1 MEGKLAELLDEIVR
15 AARAAVGDVQD
26 VLGAE
31 LQAAAL
37 SALWHPPDFQLDAE
51 PEQLLVES
59 VYPAIERGADARAL
73 AALRA
78 LALVE
83 DDGRAAGAAD
93 RLAASG
99 VTEPAW
105 APVPPVRPLRAAL
118 MRDPHFDD
126 AHTVLVEF
134 ERDGEG
140 RHVLGLLVDR
150 SQGGFA
156 KDALGADTLDE
167 VQAMTAGALPGLVA
181 FDALDLGEARARI
194 EDALDQTA
202 HMLEAPISDELG
214 AMRVLLL
221 ARARLLPEGHTV
233 PEPEPRSPGERE
245 ELVRAFLKATGG
257 RRFARD
263 EVAWQVLDLA
273 VDFAEDHRGNALM
286 WSPGVVEQFMVDWL
300 PRVVGVDD
308 ALADRVPELLPAW
321 VRYAG
326 RVRKVPKARAEE
338 AAAAVAEHS
347 GALHQ
352 AVAGGGVGRDPAH
365 ALAAA
370 LISAGVDLEDPDAV
384 AAFISEFGLPP
395 GSAGQP

>member
-1 MEGKLAELLDEIVR
+1 M
-15 AARAAVGDVQD
+15 VGVEDA
-26 VLGAE
+26 LGAE
-31 LQAAAL
+31 LWASSL
-37 SALWHPPDFQLDAE
+37 SALWRPPDFQLHDE

-59 VYPAIERGADARAL
+59 VYPAIERGADAIAL

-83 DDGRAAGAAD
+83 DDGRAAAAAD

-105 APVPPVRPLRAAL
+105 GPVPPVRPLRAAL

-150 SQGGFA
+150 TQGGFA

-167 VQAMTAGALPGLVA
+167 VEAMTAGALPGLVA

-202 HMLEAPISDELG
+202 HMLEAPVSDELG
-214 AMRVLLL
+214 AMRALLL
-221 ARARLLPEGHTV
+221 ARARLLPGGHTL
-233 PEPEPRSPGERE
+233 PEPTLRSPDERE
-245 ELVRAFLKATGG
+245 DLVRAFLKSSGG

-263 EVAWQVLDLA
+263 ELAWQVLDLA

-300 PRVVGVDD
+300 PRVFGVDD
-308 ALADRVPELLPAW
+308 ALVDRVPEVLQAW
-321 VRYAG
+321 VRYTG
-326 RVRKVPKARAEE
+326 RVRKVPKPRAEQ
-338 AAAAVAEHS
+338 AAAAVAEHAD
-347 GALHQ
+347 GMRQ
-352 AVAGGGVGRDPAH
+352 AVAGGGDRDPAH

-370 LISAGVDLEDPDAV
+370 LTASGLDLEDPEAV
-384 AAFISEFGLPP
+384 AAFVSGLQVPP
-395 GSAGQP
+395 P